1 MAVDRGLQK
10 KRASL
15 ASRGDTDMSPAARAA
30 ARAGFTLLE
39 VMIAL
44 LLLAGAFL
52 AVAQLLAVAGR
63 ASDRARGTA
72 LGAVLAAQKM
82 EQLRALSW
90 AFDIDGTPLD
100 GLSLSPAGALTAD
113 AAGFVDYFDD
123 SGAPLGGGPPPSA
136 RAVFA
141 RRWSVE
147 HASGMAPPT
156 ALILRVAVLRRGPPG
171 PASGRGAPGWT
182 EVARMIGAKARRP
195 S

>member
-1 MAVDRGLQK
+1 MAPTTGATR
-10 KRASL
+10 
-15 ASRGDTDMSPAARAA
+15 
-30 ARAGFTLLE
+30 RAGFTLLE

-63 ASDRARGTA
+63 ASDQSRATA
-72 LGAVLAAQKM
+72 LGAMLAAQKM
-82 EQLRALSW
+82 EQIRARSW

-100 GLSLSPAGALTAD
+100 GLGVSPPGALTAD

-123 SGAPLGGGPPPSA
+123 TGAGVGGGPPPPA

-147 HASGMAPPT
+147 HDAGMAPPE
-156 ALILRVAVLRRGPPG
+156 ALILRVAVMRRGPPG
-171 PASGRGAPGWT
+171 AAFGPGAPGWT

>member
-1 MAVDRGLQK
+1 
-10 KRASL
+10 
-15 ASRGDTDMSPAARAA
+15 MSPRTRAA
-30 ARAGFTLLE
+30 PRAGFTLLE

-44 LLLAGAFL
+44 LLLTGAFL

-63 ASDRARGTA
+63 ASDRSRATA

-90 AFDIDGTPLD
+90 AYDIDGTPLD
-100 GLSLSPAGALTAD
+100 GLGLSPPGALDAD

-123 SGAPLGGGPPPSA
+123 TGAPVGAGPAPPA
-136 RAVFA
+136 HAAFA

-147 HASGMAPPT
+147 YDAGIAPPT
-156 ALILRVAVLRRGPPG
+156 TLMLRVAVLYRGPPG
-171 PASGRGAPGWT
+171 SAFGPGAHGWT